1 MSSWNGQ
8 EDEFTTVDKK
18 PHPGDAVN
26 AFFDKRNEKARE
38 IAIFLA
44 ENKIWQKMLSNCLD
58 YSGVMRKD
66 KCEFLHIIND
76 ERMKYFNSNF
86 NPVCRPQQTP
96 GLPEEFE
103 FKGYPKFE

>member
-1 MSSWNGQ
+1 MSSW
-8 EDEFTTVDKK
+8 DDVDNESASTDMK
-18 PHPGDAVN
+18 PHSSEAAN
-26 AFFDKRNEKARE
+26 AFFDKRNQKARE

-44 ENKIWQKMLSNCLD
+44 ENKIWQRMLSNCLD
-58 YSGVMRKD
+58 YSGVRRKD
-66 KCEFLHIIND
+66 KCEYLHKINE

-96 GLPEEFE
+96 GLPDEFE